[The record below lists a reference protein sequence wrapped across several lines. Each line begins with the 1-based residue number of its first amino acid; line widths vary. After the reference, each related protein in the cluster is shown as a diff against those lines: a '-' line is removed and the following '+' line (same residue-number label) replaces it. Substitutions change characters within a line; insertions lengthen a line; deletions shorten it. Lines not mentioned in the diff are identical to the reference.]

1 MKSYTVLAA
10 AILVCAIAAVVLC
23 GANRNDINITFSE
36 TKDDITLSA
45 SFPDHDSER
54 VQEYVKSQLQLKDLS
69 DFKHLKT
76 KQYSSPDQ
84 QMHFSIKSG
93 TGHIKIV
100 LDKVRSS
107 SGSYRQLK
115 KIGEGLNKLLTQG

>member
-10 AILVCAIAAVVLC
+10 AILVCVIAAAVLC
-23 GANRNDINITFSE
+23 TNRNDINITFSE

-45 SFPDHDSER
+45 SFPDKDSER
-54 VQEYVKSQLQLKDLS
+54 VQEYVKAQLQLKDLS
-69 DFKHLKT
+69 DFKQLKT
-76 KQYSSPDQ
+76 KQYNTPDQ

-93 TGHIKIV
+93 SGHIKIV